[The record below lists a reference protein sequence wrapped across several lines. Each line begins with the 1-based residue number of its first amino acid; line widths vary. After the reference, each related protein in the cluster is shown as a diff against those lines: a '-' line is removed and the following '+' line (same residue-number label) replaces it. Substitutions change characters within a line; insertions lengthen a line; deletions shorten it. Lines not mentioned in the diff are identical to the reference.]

1 MIYLFHRPPYVHI
14 IGLLLPHWDM
24 VSETSLIQYSIG
36 AETITIDMKTYLNKI
51 TYKYG
56 KTSMISSVKNQNVTP
71 L

>member
-1 MIYLFHRPPYVHI
+1 
-14 IGLLLPHWDM
+14 M